1 MKYRARIKEVIF
13 YEVVVEATS
22 YKDCFAVIQ
31 EYLSKT
37 HGLPLSDQ
45 VSLRFEIESITK
57 GQSDDNPKI
66 KRKPFRRKRPARSER
81 ERMEI

>member
-1 MKYRARIKEVIF
+1 MKYRARIREIIF

-31 EYLSKT
+31 QYLCNL

-45 VSLRFEIESITK
+45 VGLRFEIESITK
-57 GQSDDNPKI
+57 GSQYDNPTI
-66 KRKPFRRKRPARSER
+66 KRKPFRRKRSPRSEP
-81 ERMEI
+81 EGMEI